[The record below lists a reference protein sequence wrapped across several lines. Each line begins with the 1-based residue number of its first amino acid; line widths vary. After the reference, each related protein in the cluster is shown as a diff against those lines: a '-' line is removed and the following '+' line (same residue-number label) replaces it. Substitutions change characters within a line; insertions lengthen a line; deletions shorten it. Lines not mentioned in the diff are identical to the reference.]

1 MSDHLIEFKNMRWE
15 RPAPGVRHKAYVRGG
30 QRIRLVEFSEGFT
43 EPDWCTRGH
52 IGYVLDGQISIDFNS
67 EAIDF
72 NAGDGM
78 FIPEGEES
86 RHIGRVAGG
95 EKALVIPFEE
105 A

>member
-1 MSDHLIEFKNMRWE
+1 
-15 RPAPGVRHKAYVRGG
+15 
-30 QRIRLVEFSEGFT
+30 
-43 EPDWCTRGH
+43 
-52 IGYVLDGQISIDFNS
+52 
-67 EAIDF
+67 
-72 NAGDGM
+72 M